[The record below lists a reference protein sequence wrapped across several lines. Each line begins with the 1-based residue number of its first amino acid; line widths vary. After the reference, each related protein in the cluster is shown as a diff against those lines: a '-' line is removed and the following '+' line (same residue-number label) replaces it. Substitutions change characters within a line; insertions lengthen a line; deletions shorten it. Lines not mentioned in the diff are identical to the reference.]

1 MWIRKH
7 IYVLIYWRW
16 WEMVLYL
23 MFSPQYWSLDL
34 LRGRQPNNAISIC
47 DLWASLLHF
56 TSISIFDWLPVNSIL
71 FRCTNSARSKRLVPH
86 LRFLRAMHVI
96 AHPATAFFKIHAA
109 VGTLVSGIRTFS
121 NFRGLLK
128 LVRIFFPILLATAT
142 ILIGACPLGEQ
153 VGDIVSFGWG
163 WTFRLFFGK
172 FMGI

>member
-1 MWIRKH
+1 
-7 IYVLIYWRW
+7 
-16 WEMVLYL
+16 
-23 MFSPQYWSLDL
+23 
-34 LRGRQPNNAISIC
+34 
-47 DLWASLLHF
+47 
-56 TSISIFDWLPVNSIL
+56 
-71 FRCTNSARSKRLVPH
+71 
-86 LRFLRAMHVI
+86 MHVI

-142 ILIGACPLGEQ
+142 ILIGACPLGVQ